1 MMKHLFIPFV
11 LATAPA
17 LLSSDAA
24 AQSSGDLVMP
34 SSMQITDLDGNE
46 LLAAPL
52 RVYGEFQYG
61 AARSSADLAD
71 SVDYHAHRFVIGAD
85 FVSPN
90 MIFWGLGVGLS
101 GARDDGGD
109 PFGTVMETSKEALL
123 LDLYVSRP
131 VAPNIVVGS
140 GFYYQAGRG
149 ETVYNRADVNNETSH
164 GFGVAPFV
172 AITHPLS
179 DRASL
184 EFRPTLAFRKSDFTY
199 DLNVPSSASISSTT
213 LSLPATLSYELTPEL
228 TVSGTASINQ
238 VLAEDTFPN
247 VPSSSRTTLS
257 LGVGVSYDFGNGYSL
272 YGSLDTKLLDE
283 NYDFFGARIGLSYGF

>member
-1 MMKHLFIPFV
+1 MMKHLPALFV
-11 LATAPA
+11 LAASPA
-17 LLSSDAA
+17 LLSSGAA
-24 AQSSGDLVMP
+24 AQSSADLIMP
-34 SSMQITDLDGNE
+34 SGMQITDMDGNE

-52 RVYGEFQYG
+52 RVYGEIQYG
-61 AARSSADLAD
+61 AARSSAGLAD
-71 SVDYHAHRFVIGAD
+71 SVDYRAHRFTIGAD

-90 MIFWGLGVGLS
+90 MIFWGLGVGFS
-101 GARDDGGD
+101 GARDNGGD
-109 PFGTVMETSKEALL
+109 PFGTVIETSKEALS

-140 GFYYQAGRG
+140 SFYYEAGWG
-149 ETVYNRADVNNETSH
+149 ETVYNGVDVNNETSH

-184 EFRPTLAFRKSDFTY
+184 EFRPTLAFRRSAFAY

-213 LSLPATLSYELTPEL
+213 LSLPATLSYELTPQL
-228 TVSGTASINQ
+228 TVSGTAGINQ

-247 VPSSSRTTLS
+247 VPSSSRTTLT
-257 LGVGVSYDFGNGYSL
+257 LGVGASYDFGNGYSL
-272 YGSLDTKLLDE
+272 YGSIDTKLFDE
-283 NYDFFGARIGLSYGF
+283 NYDSFGARIGLSYGF